1 MQSLCQRG
9 ANPSPTCG
17 RRQPREARSDEGS
30 RGVPTK
36 SRRPVRPLLRKGHLL
51 RRKPGVP
58 GLRIINAEVGNS
70 RLRSGRRRDPPI
82 FQAALAHILIIR
94 PMKQSRPHACG
105 SPAPAL
111 TLGPKRT
118 WRNGRRSRLQLECPR
133 GNPRRRTA
141 QIRGTLKAERPKPI
155 PSQARIP
162 GRCKTRRGAP
172 KAAGPRRRDSPDHE
186 RPFFKG
192 RRRKPKRQ
200 ENLLLARECG
210 FESRRPHQ
218 WGARN

>member
-1 MQSLCQRG
+1 MERTQ
-9 ANPSPTCG
+9 
-17 RRQPREARSDEGS
+17 
-30 RGVPTK
+30 
-36 SRRPVRPLLRKGHLL
+36 
-51 RRKPGVP
+51 
-58 GLRIINAEVGNS
+58 
-70 RLRSGRRRDPPI
+70 
-82 FQAALAHILIIR
+82 
-94 PMKQSRPHACG
+94 PHACG

-141 QIRGTLKAERPKPI
+141 QIRGTLQAERPKPI
-155 PSQARIP
+155 PSQARLQAARD
-162 GRCKTRRGAP
+162 GVETRRGAP
-172 KAAGPRRRDSPDHE
+172 KAKRPRRRDSPDHE

-218 WGARN
+218 GARQATSWPKQWETVQSGGRKSVNGGIVILLTVTRQISTMRKPVPEFEYSP

>member
-1 MQSLCQRG
+1 MPPRYAERRICEQSPCQS
-9 ANPSPTCG
+9 NEKIKPPSPTSG
-17 RRQPREARSDEGS
+17 
-30 RGVPTK
+30 K
-36 SRRPVRPLLRKGHLL
+36 SR
-51 RRKPGVP
+51 
-58 GLRIINAEVGNS
+58 ES
-70 RLRSGRRRDPPI
+70 PI
-82 FQAALAHILIIR
+82 FQAVVAYTLIIQ
-94 PMKQSRPHACG
+94 PTKQPHASACG

-141 QIRGTLKAERPKPI
+141 QIRGTLKASG
-155 PSQARIP
+155 PSQSRAKP
-162 GRCKTRRGAP
+162 GSREGVETRRGAP
-172 KAAGPRRRDSPDHE
+172 KAARPRRPMRQGE
-186 RPFFKG
+186 GIVQTTNALFFKG

-218 WGARN
+218 WGALGATDRYDPNNGKVFTALAARA